1 MARLTGIPRMAIR
14 LAAVSLAGKTR
25 ANAWGPASFAGKKDG
40 GLPMPNLGA
49 KESKWT
55 KAIASSR

>member
-1 MARLTGIPRMAIR
+1 MAIR
-14 LAAVSLAGKTR
+14 LAAASLAGKTR
-25 ANAWGPASFAGKKDG
+25 ANAWGSASFAGKKDG
-40 GLPMPNLGA
+40 GLSMPNLGA